1 MANIDITYSYPEE
14 LMPDVVAA
22 LCYKGGYR
30 DEARDGTPAAFA
42 KQQVINYVYR
52 VTKEYVKKVK
62 MDEANAQAATLISAI
77 DAKLPE
83 VTVN

>member
-30 DEARDGTPAAFA
+30 DVARDGTPAAFA
-42 KQQVINYVYR
+42 KQQVINYVHR

>member
-14 LMPDVVAA
+14 LMPDVIAA

-52 VTKEYVKKVK
+52 VTKEYIKRQ
-62 MDEANAQAATLISAI
+62 EADKAAAAANSLIATI

>member
-52 VTKEYVKKVK
+52 VTKEYIRKAK
-62 MDEANAQAATLISAI
+62 MDEANAQAATLISAV

>member
-14 LMPDVVAA
+14 LMPDVIAA

-62 MDEANAQAATLISAI
+62 ADEASVQAASLIAAI